1 MTGQEA
7 LIFTLMVFVAIVL
20 LATALIVPTAGT
32 AAQSSRR
39 MRKRIALH
47 LENQEPGVT
56 SMLREQYLN
65 DFTPFESL
73 VERLSVFESL
83 SQSIEQSGTKISV
96 AKLLLKCTVFSMI
109 AFIPIVLLT
118 GSLIVALVVA
128 MVVFA
133 IPIINIIRKRAARL
147 VRFEEQLPEA
157 LDIMSRALEAG
168 HPFTETLNLVAEE
181 MQDPIA
187 GEFGR
192 VFSDLNFGLPLK
204 ASLQG
209 VLTRVPSMS
218 LHTLVTA
225 VLIQSES
232 GGALAEILAKVAEV
246 IRGRFKLQR
255 KIKSLSAEGRMSAWI
270 LAMIPFVLAAVL
282 TVASPNYLPVLLQD
296 EFGKKLVLIA
306 FGLMIV
312 GVFWIRKVI
321 RIEV

>member
-255 KIKSLSAEGRMSAWI
+255 KIKTLSAEGRMSAWI
-270 LAMIPFVLAAVL
+270 LAMIPFILAAVL
-282 TVASPNYLPVLLQD
+282 TVGSPDYLPVLLQD
-296 EFGKKLVLIA
+296 ELGKKLILIA
-306 FGLMIV
+306 FGLMVV
-312 GVFWIRKVI
+312 GVFWIRNVI

>member
-83 SQSIEQSGTKISV
+83 SQSIEQSGTKVSV

-255 KIKSLSAEGRMSAWI
+255 KIKTLSAEGRMSAWI
-270 LAMIPFVLAAVL
+270 LAMIPFILAAVL
-282 TVASPNYLPVLLQD
+282 MVASPDYLPVLLQD
-296 EFGKKLVLIA
+296 ELGKKFILIA
-306 FGLMIV
+306 FGLMVV
-312 GVFWIRKVI
+312 GVFWIRNVI